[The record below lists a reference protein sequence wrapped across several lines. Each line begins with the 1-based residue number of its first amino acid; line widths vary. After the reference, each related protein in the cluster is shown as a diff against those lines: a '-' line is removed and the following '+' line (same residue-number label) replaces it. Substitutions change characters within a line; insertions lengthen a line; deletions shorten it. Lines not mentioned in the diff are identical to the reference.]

1 MKKLR
6 FILLSIVALLV
17 SGSAAAYDFESGG
30 LYYNILNANDKTVEL
45 TCSNYTNWNT
55 VADYTGDIVVP
66 ATVTSGGVTYTVTR
80 IGQLAFKGSSITSLT
95 LSEGIE
101 SIEQDICEGCGQ
113 LASLTLPSS
122 LKSIGYAAFWNCY
135 ALTEI
140 TLPEGFTTLG
150 NDVFRYCS
158 GVKKVVL
165 PSTLTS
171 IGERA
176 FSEMSGLTYVV
187 SHIAEPFTI
196 NVNAFAYSEWHSDTQ
211 AYAYTPSSATLYVPA
226 GTLSKYQALEGWTM
240 FSGIQEG
247 EPKEATVDRINY
259 SYTEGGTTAKVI
271 SGDYSDFEEALI
283 PGSVVINGVSYAVK
297 EIGASA
303 FRSCSSLKSLVVNE
317 GVEVIGDR
325 AFNEC
330 YNLNS
335 VKLPN
340 SLRNIG
346 QRAFSNCSGGSDWN
360 LPEGLEEIGDYAF
373 YWTYSKSVVLPST
386 LKSIGERAFYH
397 LNKSASVTSYIA
409 EPFEINKNVFA
420 YSTNTTDTIVTI
432 TPLDGSLYV
441 PVGSAS
447 KYQALEGWN
456 VFSNI
461 LEGYP
466 KEAEADGLKY
476 YYLDGGNVAYVSG
489 RANSELRNIT
499 IPATVTIEG
508 KTYNV
513 KGIRESAFRNNS
525 IDTLVIS
532 EGVETIGNYAFQ
544 YNYSSLK
551 SITLPN
557 SLRSIGD
564 QAFYYCYGFKNL
576 VIPEGVQSIG
586 SYAFYYCYGMQRVEL
601 PSTLQSIGAYA
612 FRETNGL
619 TTVISKIL
627 TPFEISENV
636 FCASQTEEYNSE
648 TQQYEYTYTP
658 CTATLCVPEGT
669 MDAYKAIAGWTMFAD
684 ILEGELKE
692 QVVDGL
698 RYSYVEGKGTATV
711 IGRDDETIRN
721 LTIPSSVSIDGASYT
736 IKIIGAGSFQECRL
750 DTLVISEGIE
760 AIGNYAFRNNYSYL
774 KSVTLPSSLR
784 SIGEEAFHYCYG
796 LKSIVIPQG
805 VETIGERAFFN
816 CEALQRVELPNS
828 LTSIGRDAF
837 GSIDNLSAVISRIQT
852 PLDIDP
858 TIFSISWSSRWNSE
872 TQKYEYYNITPSNA
886 TLYVPDG
893 TKAAYQAI
901 EGWTVFADI
910 IEGELKEA
918 TVGDFNYTYI
928 EGKGI
933 ATITG
938 RANQN
943 MKNITIPGSVT
954 IGGLNYTVKTIAASA
969 FQSCSIDTLVI
980 SEGVETIGN
989 YAFQNNYSYLKSV
1002 TLPSSL
1008 RSIGTYAFYD
1018 CYGIKEL
1025 VLPTGLEKIGDHAFY
1040 YCSGLQKVELPSTL
1054 TSIGENAFQNCGSLN
1069 TVLSHVQMPFDI
1081 HGNVFAA
1088 GWTWDYSGGEE
1099 RQVFTPCD
1107 ATLYVPTGTKSA
1119 YEAIEG
1125 WTMFANIFEGEPIEA
1140 KIDSLNYLLIK
1151 GSNVANVIAGDYSAL
1166 TKVVI
1171 PGSVSYDGIKYR
1183 VVSIAPSAFNNT
1195 SLRTVVIGS
1204 GVETI
1209 GKQAFQSCYSL
1220 TSVSLPESV
1229 TSIGDMAFSDCN
1241 QLADIS
1247 VPRSVVS
1254 IGSNAFW
1261 YCNMS
1266 DIFIPATTTYIGN
1279 NAFGGRTIET
1289 IKVSDDNTVYDS
1301 RNDCNAIIETTTNRL
1316 VTGCKNTVIPRT
1328 TKIIGNNAFSGCEG
1342 LDSLK
1347 IPYGVVELESS
1358 SFSNSSLQYVEIP
1371 NSVTKFGSSIFMD
1384 CNNLISIVCK
1394 MKKPFNVSDAYYVF
1408 NYGRLY
1414 SRATLY
1420 IPTGTKEAYQEA
1432 TGWKSFEN
1440 IEEMTGAQLAK
1451 PTLSYDGHYVT
1462 ATTTDTDVDLY
1473 YGVGGAEPSVYYEG
1487 PFTVPDLGVVSMFAE
1502 KSFAQ
1507 DSELDSLEIK
1517 YLYTG
1522 DTLKVAETGLVAEAI
1537 KWYGNDKVEKM
1548 TVVGPIGTD
1557 EFSTFS
1563 SLPNLKFLNL
1573 AQAQVSDASLP
1584 DNAFANSQLV
1594 SFVSPSA
1601 LSSVGSGLFSNCQ
1614 QLAAVC
1620 WNATAS
1626 LPADALN
1633 GVNNPNLLLY
1643 VKSGVTAPEGIRN
1656 VIVGDS
1662 AKVITLSD
1670 AEGNNNFYAPVAFY
1684 TDTIRYTHN
1693 FQQKTVVGESRG
1705 WETLALPFTVKR
1717 ITHEKLSKDRY
1728 GNYIYLV
1735 PFRNYGGSDSQRP
1748 FWLYTLEDDN
1758 ISASDSIRAN
1768 VPYLICMPNAD
1779 EYGDD
1784 YMLGGNVT
1792 FTGTK
1797 VSVAVSEPQEL
1808 MQRNVSFIPT
1818 YQRMAASPEIFSLN
1832 VNQEYKGYP
1841 AGSLFVNNFREV
1853 RPFEAYSVHPAAAAK
1868 RVNEARMYTV
1878 SSLIGGDPNATGIID
1893 VMLKKNDVTG
1903 NDAVVKVYSL
1913 SGSLVKQGRA
1923 EDVAKGLPKGIYI
1936 ANGKK
1941 FIVK

>member
-1 MKKLR
+1 MKELR

-30 LYYNILNANDKTVEL
+30 LYYNILDANAKTVEL
-45 TCSNYTNWNT
+45 TCSNYNDWST

-113 LASLTLPSS
+113 LASLTFPSS

-340 SLRNIG
+340 SLRKIG
-346 QRAFSNCSGGSDWN
+346 QRAFSNCSGGPDWN

-386 LKSIGERAFYH
+386 LKSIGERAFYR

-601 PSTLQSIGAYA
+601 PSTLQSIGEYA
-612 FRETNGL
+612 FRETSNL
-619 TTVISKIL
+619 TTVISKIR

-636 FCASQTEEYNSE
+636 FSASQTEEYNSE

-669 MDAYKAIAGWTMFAD
+669 IDAYKAIAGWTMFAN
-684 ILEGELKE
+684 ILEGELMEK
-692 QVVDGL
+692 VVDGL

-711 IGRDDETIRN
+711 IGRDDETIKN
-721 LTIPSSVSIDGASYT
+721 LTVPSSVSIDGTAYSV
-736 IKIIGAGSFQECRL
+736 KAIGPSAFQSCSL

-760 AIGNYAFRNNYSYL
+760 TIGNNAFQSNRNNSI
-774 KSVTLPSSLR
+774 TLPSSLR
-784 SIGEEAFHYCYG
+784 SIGNDAFRYNYG
-796 LKSIVIPQG
+796 LKNIVIPQG
-805 VETIGERAFFN
+805 VETIGERAFWD
-816 CEALQRVELPNS
+816 CSSLQRVEIPNS
-828 LTSIGRDAF
+828 ITSIGRRAF
-837 GSIDNLSAVISRIQT
+837 QGLSSLTTVISRIQT
-852 PLDIDP
+852 PIDIDV
-858 TIFSISWSSRWNSE
+858 TIFSRNYSSRWNSE
-872 TQKYEYYNITPSNA
+872 TQKDEYYDVTPSNA

-893 TKAAYQAI
+893 TKSAYQAI
-901 EGWTVFADI
+901 EGWTMFAEI
-910 IEGELKEA
+910 LEGELKEA
-918 TVGDFNYTYI
+918 TVGDFNYTYL

-938 RANQN
+938 RANEN
-943 MKNITIPGSVT
+943 LKIITIPGSVS
-954 IGGLNYTVKTIAASA
+954 IGGQSYTVNTIAASA
-969 FQSCSIDTLVI
+969 FQSCSIDTLVV

-989 YAFQNNYSYLKSV
+989 RAFQNNYSHLKSV

-1008 RSIGTYAFYD
+1008 RSIGAYAFYD

-1054 TSIGENAFQNCGSLN
+1054 TSIGESAFQSCGNLN
-1069 TVLSHVQMPFDI
+1069 TVLSHIQMPFEI

-1088 GWTWDYSGGEE
+1088 GWSWDYSGGEE

-1151 GSNVANVIAGDYSAL
+1151 GSNVATVIAGDYSKL
-1166 TKVVI
+1166 TKVVV
-1171 PGSVSYDGIKYR
+1171 PSSVSYDGTKYR
-1183 VVSIAPSAFNNT
+1183 VVAIAPSVFYRLS
-1195 SLRTVVIGS
+1195 SLRSVEIGS

-1209 GKQAFQSCYSL
+1209 GNQAFQECYSL

-1229 TSIGDMAFSDCN
+1229 ISIGDNAFSNCN
-1241 QLADIS
+1241 QLSAIS
-1247 VPRSVVS
+1247 IPRNVVS
-1254 IGSNAFW
+1254 IGNSAFW
-1261 YCNMS
+1261 YSSMTEVS
-1266 DIFIPATTTYIGN
+1266 IPASTTSIGL
-1279 NAFGGRTIET
+1279 NAFGGSPVET
-1289 IKVSDDNTVYDS
+1289 MKVAADNAIYDS
-1301 RNDCNAIIETTTNRL
+1301 RNDCNAIIQTAQNRL
-1316 VTGCKNTVIPRT
+1316 VAGCKNTVIPRDV
-1328 TKIIGNNAFSGCEG
+1328 KIIGAHAFWYSNI
-1342 LDSLK
+1342 DSLR
-1347 IPYGVVELESS
+1347 IPYGVVKLES
-1358 SFSNSSLQYVEIP
+1358 NCLGGDGLRYVEIP
-1371 NSVTKFGSSIFMD
+1371 NSVTTFEEGIFHS
-1384 CNNLISIVCK
+1384 CSNLISIVSM
-1394 MKKPFNVSDAYYVF
+1394 MKKPINISNAYYTF
-1408 NYGRLY
+1408 NYGNLY

-1420 IPTGTKEAYQEA
+1420 IPKGTKDAYMQA
-1432 TGWKSFEN
+1432 DGWKEFKN
-1440 IEEMTGAQLAK
+1440 IEEMTGAQLTK
-1451 PTLSYDGHYVT
+1451 PTMTYDGHLVS
-1462 ATTTDTDVDLY
+1462 ATTTENDVELY
-1473 YGVGGAEPSVYYEG
+1473 YGEGGAEPSIYYDG
-1487 PFTVPDLGVVSMFAE
+1487 PFSVSDLGLVRMIAV

-1507 DSELDSLEIK
+1507 DSEPDSLEIK

-1537 KWYGNDKVEKM
+1537 KWCGNDQVEKM

-1853 RPFEAYSVHPAAAAK
+1853 RPFEAYSLHPEAASSKAAA
-1868 RVNEARMYTV
+1868 RIISV
-1878 SSLIGGDPNATGIID
+1878 SSLIGGNDDTTGIID
-1893 VMLKKNDVTG
+1893 VMLKKNNDT
-1903 NDAVVKVYSL
+1903 NSDAVVKVYSL
-1913 SGSLVKQGRA
+1913 SGALVKQGKA
-1923 EDVAKGLPKGIYI
+1923 EDVTKSLPKGIYI

-1941 FIVK
+1941 FVVK